1 MRPLSAS
8 EAIGPALQRTRDFL
22 ARPFR
27 WRTFFKLAA
36 VAFFAEMGGNFNS
49 NFSNLSNRSG
59 NGTHGVPP
67 AFLAFLIA
75 FAVIIGLVSLVIG
88 LILLYVGSRLQLV
101 LVELVATRQSWVAPV
116 WRRVSST
123 TWRWIGLKL
132 LFFLCILLVTLPLTI
147 PVILYF
153 VHHAHDSG
161 SFFSGLHIAQMILFI
176 AGAILVLL
184 AISAIYLLVRDL
196 ALPFLALEDRS
207 ISDAL
212 GRLRA
217 IVEAEPGQVALYV
230 LLRILLGFVFGFVAE
245 LAVFLILLISLIPP
259 AIVGLVLWLA
269 LHKAGPAGYVALIG
283 LAVLGGL
290 IFFCWAIFVGVCFV
304 GSVLTF
310 GQAYALY
317 FLGGRYPLLGD
328 LLDRSTPPPAY
339 AYPAGFPPTPPQY
352 PPPQAGPPVAPTSP

>member
-22 ARPFR
+22 ANPFR

-36 VAFFAEMGGNFNS
+36 VAFFAEMGGFNAS
-49 NFSNLSNRSG
+49 SFSRGTGS
-59 NGTHGVPP
+59 GTHGLPP
-67 AFLAFLIA
+67 AALAFLIA

-88 LILLYVGSRLQLV
+88 LILLYIGSRLQLV

-132 LFFLCILLVTLPLTI
+132 LFFVCILLVTLPLTI
-147 PVILYF
+147 PVVLYF
-153 VHHAHDSG
+153 VHHAHDISAG
-161 SFFSGLHIAQMILFI
+161 GFFSGLRIAQMICFV
-176 AGAILVLL
+176 AGGILVLL
-184 AISAIYLLVRDL
+184 VISAVYLLVRDL
-196 ALPFLALEDRS
+196 ALPFIALEDS
-207 ISDAL
+207 TISNAL

-217 IVEAEPGQVALYV
+217 VVEAEPGQVALYV
-230 LLRILLGFVFGFVAE
+230 LLRVLLGVVFGLVAD
-245 LAVFLILLISLIPP
+245 LAVVLILLLSLIPP
-259 AIVGLVLWLA
+259 GIVGLILWLA
-269 LHKAGPAGYVALIG
+269 LHKAGPAGMVALIG
-283 LAVLGGL
+283 LGVLGGL
-290 IFFCWAIFVGVCFV
+290 IFLCWVIFVGVCLI

-339 AYPAGFPPTPPQY
+339 AYAPGYPPTPPQY
-352 PPPQAGPPVAPTSP
+352 PPPQAEPPAVA

>member
-22 ARPFR
+22 ANPFR

-36 VAFFAEMGGNFNS
+36 VAFFAEMGSGLNGS
-49 NFSNLSNRSG
+49 FSHGSG
-59 NGTHGVPP
+59 NGAHGVPP

-75 FAVIIGLVSLVIG
+75 FAVIIGLVSLAIG
-88 LILLYVGSRLQLV
+88 LVLLYIGSRLQLV

-132 LFFLCILLVTLPLTI
+132 LFFLCILLVTLPITI
-147 PVILYF
+147 PVILFF
-153 VHHAHDSG
+153 VHHAHDIG
-161 SFFSGLHIAQMILFI
+161 AGGFFSGFHIAQMILYV
-176 AGAILVLL
+176 AGAILAILV
-184 AISAIYLLVRDL
+184 ISAVYLLVRDL
-196 ALPFLALEDRS
+196 ALPFMALEDRS

-230 LLRILLGFVFGFVAE
+230 LLRILLGIMFGVVAE
-245 LAVFLILLISLIPP
+245 IATFLALLISLIPP
-259 AIVGLVLWLA
+259 GIVGLILWLA
-269 LHKAGPAGYVALIG
+269 LHQAAGGVVLLIG
-283 LAVLGGL
+283 LGVFAGL
-290 IFFCWAIFVGVCFV
+290 IFLCWAIFVGVCFI
-304 GSVLTF
+304 GSALTF

-328 LLDRSTPPPAY
+328 LLDRSTPPPEFAY
-339 AYPAGFPPTPPQY
+339 TPGFPPTPPQY
-352 PPPQAGPPVAPTSP
+352 PPPQAAPPAAPTGL